1 MTSLI
6 GKQPRNEASFGHAH
20 LDLGCARAMEAF
32 LGSCRA
38 ITQPDNVLFLSPLS
52 IWELSMLTERKRVTL
67 DRDLGAWCRASIQD
81 LNLQEA
87 PFTWDVAAELPFTRF
102 LHRDPGDRFLV
113 ATAKVFDLTLV
124 TADERLIE
132 APGLKILANR

>member
-1 MTSLI
+1 
-6 GKQPRNEASFGHAH
+6 
-20 LDLGCARAMEAF
+20 MEAF

-52 IWELSMLTERKRVTL
+52 IRELSILTERKRVTL
-67 DRDLGAWCRASIQD
+67 DRDFGERCKASIRD
-81 LNLQEA
+81 LSLAEA

-132 APGLKILANR
+132 VPGIKILANR

>member
-1 MTSLI
+1 V
-6 GKQPRNEASFGHAH
+6 K
-20 LDLGCARAMEAF
+20 AF
-32 LGSCRA
+32 LRSREGDHSA
-38 ITQPDNVLFLSPLS
+38 ENVLFLSPVS

-67 DRDLGAWCRASIQD
+67 NQELGEWCKASIQG
-81 LNLQEA
+81 LSLEEA

-113 ATAKVFDLTLV
+113 ATARVFDLTLV

-132 APGLKILANR
+132 VPGLKILANR

>member
-1 MTSLI
+1 MKLLLDTHIWIWSVLEPSKLTSEVAGELA
-6 GKQPRNEASFGHAH
+6 QPENS
-20 LDLGCARAMEAF
+20 
-32 LGSCRA
+32 
-38 ITQPDNVLFLSPLS
+38 LFLSAVS
-52 IWELSMLTERKRVTL
+52 IWELSLLTERKRVALNL
-67 DRDLGAWCRASIQD
+67 DFGQWCKKSVQD
-81 LNLQEA
+81 MSLQEA

-132 APGLKILANR
+132 APGLKVLANR

>member
-1 MTSLI
+1 MKLLLDTHIWIWSVLEPW
-6 GKQPRNEASFGHAH
+6 KLSSEVAREMAQPE
-20 LDLGCARAMEAF
+20 
-32 LGSCRA
+32 
-38 ITQPDNVLFLSPLS
+38 NVLFLSPIS
-52 IWELSMLTERKRVTL
+52 IWELSMLTQRKRVAL
-67 DRDLGAWCRASIQD
+67 NLDLGEWCKASIQD
-81 LNLQEA
+81 LSLEEA
-87 PFTWDVAAELPFTRF
+87 PFTWDVATELPFTRF